1 MGGVQNIINLM
12 NLPIY
17 NQVEKFVIDSFNKIN
32 KSEEIKHFLRTVYW
46 LKELKPDTDEALL
59 TAAVSHD
66 IERAFRQKDMDDKK
80 TAVGFAG
87 VEYYKTHELRGAE
100 IVVDFLKKQNVQ
112 NDFIERVS
120 MLISQHEEGGNDDQ
134 NLLKDADCISFFE
147 NNVSFFVSGSEL
159 TASSV
164 KKVKHKLDWMFDKI
178 TSEQAEQIA
187 KPFYED
193 AIKVLNNN

>member
-1 MGGVQNIINLM
+1 M
-12 NLPIY
+12 NLQIY

-32 KSEEIKHFLRTVYW
+32 KSEEITHFLRTVYW
-46 LKELKPDTDEALL
+46 LKELRSDVDEALL
-59 TAAVSHD
+59 VAAVSHD

-80 TAVGFAG
+80 AVVGFAG

-100 IVVDFLKKQNVQ
+100 IVSDFLKKQKVEEN
-112 NDFIERVS
+112 FISRVN

-159 TASSV
+159 KASNI
-164 KKVKHKLDWMFDKI
+164 KKVQHKLDWMYNKI
-178 TSEQAEQIA
+178 TSEKAKQIA
-187 KPFYED
+187 KPFYEN
-193 AIKVLNNN
+193 AIKVLNDN